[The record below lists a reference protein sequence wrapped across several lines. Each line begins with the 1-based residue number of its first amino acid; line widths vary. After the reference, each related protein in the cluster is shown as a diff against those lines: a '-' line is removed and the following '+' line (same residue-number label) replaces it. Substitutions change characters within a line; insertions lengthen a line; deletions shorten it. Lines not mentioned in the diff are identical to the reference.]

1 MVQTSAPV
9 DMVDIQYLQGLI
21 HPRWCRMSSINNSN
35 KNAAGIRFW
44 APSDLMN
51 WTQKSSPKSFENS
64 IFSAVRRQC
73 YQANHHPNCILYT
86 WQEANDRSICQK
98 FHKADCFWPQDS
110 LHFKCTSTVHQL
122 EHKYWKHQ
130 LFYSDHPKTP
140 VTTPYWLQRVNPRVT
155 HNAKLPWEFAPSPSP
170 CLTPNRF
177 RLSPLGWFH
186 THRGVFPPGPPSDA
200 SSVVNVKRGASIWSD
215 GKIEVQMSVAKWQFW
230 EKFIRFA
237 NLIPKTMCHGNPQPS
252 FFGVITHRLGVQ
264 NLHFSWFWGPRVGE
278 V

>member
-35 KNAAGIRFW
+35 KNAEGIRFW

-122 EHKYWKHQ
+122 EHTVNIESTSY
-130 LFYSDHPKTP
+130 LFGSSKDTCYHPILASKGYHRLP
-140 VTTPYWLQRVNPRVT
+140 
-155 HNAKLPWEFAPSPSP
+155 NAKLTWEKITLTFTLSQSKSLGPTFTTRLVSHPP
-170 CLTPNRF
+170 RCLPV
-177 RLSPLGWFH
+177 G
-186 THRGVFPPGPPSDA
+186 GPPSDA
-200 SSVVNVKRGASIWSD
+200 CSVVNVKRGASIWSD

-230 EKFIRFA
+230 EKLIRFA
-237 NLIPKTMCHGNPQPS
+237 DLIPKQCAMG
-252 FFGVITHRLGVQ
+252 TH
-264 NLHFSWFWGPRVGE
+264 NLHFLGL
-278 V
+278 